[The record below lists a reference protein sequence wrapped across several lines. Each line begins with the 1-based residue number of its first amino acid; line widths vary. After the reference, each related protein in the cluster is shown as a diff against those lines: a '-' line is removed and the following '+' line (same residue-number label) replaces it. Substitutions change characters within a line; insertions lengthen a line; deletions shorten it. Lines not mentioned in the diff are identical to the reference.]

1 MHVVRFR
8 DMYVATPS
16 YYNNTLNLKFCKHTS
31 ESLNKVQHK
40 RTCCFTHKRDLTS
53 HQNTT
58 ALGNCYEAYKKVT
71 LNLLY
76 LRLLRS

>member
-8 DMYVATPS
+8 GMYVATPS
-16 YYNNTLNLKFCKHTS
+16 YNTLNLKFCKNTS

-58 ALGNCYEAYKKVT
+58 ALGNCYEAYKRYIT

-76 LRLLRS
+76 LRLLRN